1 MKKGQTPNPAVIKKP
16 EIKTKQIRQKAL
28 LQEIIRDRKE
38 RVRDKGSLPGAG

>member
-1 MKKGQTPNPAVIKKP
+1 MSAIANDWLVPMSG
-16 EIKTKQIRQKAL
+16 EIQKAV